1 MIKNELIRDVLI
13 IALVVIALC
22 AIQGLP
28 VA

>member
-1 MIKNELIRDVLI
+1 MSRNEIIRDVLI

-28 VA
+28 VV

>member
-1 MIKNELIRDVLI
+1 MSRKELIRDVLI
-13 IALVVIALC
+13 IAAVVIALC

>member
-1 MIKNELIRDVLI
+1 MSRKELIRDVLI

-28 VA
+28 VV

>member
-1 MIKNELIRDVLI
+1 MSRNKIIRDVAI
-13 IALVVIALC
+13 IAAVVIALC

>member
-1 MIKNELIRDVLI
+1 MSRNEIIRDVLI